1 MSTELLLLEDVDNLG
16 KAGDVVR
23 VAPGYAR
30 NFLVPKGVAEPVTE
44 AAKRRLAKLQAE
56 REAARKAELEAAQKL
71 AAGLKD
77 ANVTIRAKVGED
89 GESLYGSVD
98 AAQIAEG
105 LKLVGFPEVEPS
117 MVKLEE
123 NIKAI
128 GTFDVEIKVHPD
140 VAQVVKVWVVAE

>member
-16 KAGDVVR
+16 KAGEVVR

-30 NFLVPKGVAEPVTE
+30 NFLVPQGLAEPVTE

-77 ANVTIRAKVGED
+77 AKVTIRAKVGED

>member
-1 MSTELLLLEDVDNLG
+1 MSTELLLLDDVDNLG

-30 NFLVPKGVAEPVTE
+30 NFLVPKGIAEPVTE

-77 ANVTIRAKVGED
+77 AKVTIRAKVGED
-89 GESLYGSVD
+89 KESLYGSVD
-98 AAQIAEG
+98 AAQIAEA
-105 LKLVGFPEVEPS
+105 LKLLGFPEVEPS
-117 MVKLEE
+117 MVALEE
-123 NIKAI
+123 NIKTV

-140 VAQVVKVWVVAE
+140 VAQVVKVWVVEG

>member
-1 MSTELLLLEDVDNLG
+1 MSTELLLLNDVDNLG

-30 NFLVPKGVAEPVTE
+30 NFLVPKGIAEPVTE
-44 AAKRRLAKLQAE
+44 AAKRRLATLPAE

-77 ANVTIRAKVGED
+77 AKVTIRAKVGED

-123 NIKAI
+123 NIKAV

>member
-77 ANVTIRAKVGED
+77 AKVTIRAKVGED
-89 GESLYGSVD
+89 GENLYGSVD

-117 MVKLEE
+117 MVELEE
-123 NIKAI
+123 NIKTI

>member
-77 ANVTIRAKVGED
+77 AKVTIRAKVGED
-89 GESLYGSVD
+89 GENLYGSVD

-123 NIKAI
+123 NIKTI

>member
-77 ANVTIRAKVGED
+77 AKVTIRAKVGED

-123 NIKAI
+123 NIKTV

>member
-23 VAPGYAR
+23 VAPGFAR
-30 NFLVPKGVAEPVTE
+30 NFLVPKGIAEPVTE

-71 AAGLKD
+71 ASGLKD
-77 ANVTIRAKVGED
+77 AKVTIRAKVGED
-89 GESLYGSVD
+89 GENLYGSVD

-123 NIKAI
+123 NIKTI

>member
-1 MSTELLLLEDVDNLG
+1 MSTELLLLDDVDNLG
-16 KAGDVVR
+16 KAGEVVR

-30 NFLVPKGVAEPVTE
+30 NFLVPQGLAEPVTE
-44 AAKRRLAKLQAE
+44 SAKRRLAKLQAE
-56 REAARKAELEAAQKL
+56 REAVRKAELEAAQKL

-77 ANVTIRAKVGED
+77 AKVTIRAKVGED
-89 GESLYGSVD
+89 GENLYGSVD

-123 NIKAI
+123 NIKTI

>member
-77 ANVTIRAKVGED
+77 AKVTIRAKVGED

-117 MVKLEE
+117 MVELEE
-123 NIKAI
+123 NIKTI

>member
-23 VAPGYAR
+23 VAPGFAR
-30 NFLVPKGVAEPVTE
+30 NFLIPKGIAEPVTE

-56 REAARKAELEAAQKL
+56 REAVRKAELDAAQKL

-77 ANVTIRAKVGED
+77 AKVTIRAKVGED

-105 LKLVGFPEVEPS
+105 LKLVGFPEIEPG
-117 MVKLEE
+117 MVGLEE
-123 NIKAI
+123 NIKTI

>member
-1 MSTELLLLEDVDNLG
+1 MSTELLLLDDVDNLG
-16 KAGDVVR
+16 KAGEVVR

-30 NFLVPKGVAEPVTE
+30 NFLVPQGLAEPVTE

-77 ANVTIRAKVGED
+77 AKVTIRAKVGED

-98 AAQIAEG
+98 AAQIAEA
-105 LKLVGFPEVEPS
+105 LKLVGFPEVEPA

-123 NIKAI
+123 NLKTT

>member
-77 ANVTIRAKVGED
+77 AKVTIRAKVGED

>member
-1 MSTELLLLEDVDNLG
+1 MSTELLLLDDVDNLG
-16 KAGDVVR
+16 KAGEVVR

-30 NFLVPKGVAEPVTE
+30 NFLVPQGLAEPVTE

-56 REAARKAELEAAQKL
+56 REAVRKAELEAAQKL

-77 ANVTIRAKVGED
+77 AKVTIRAKVGED

-123 NIKAI
+123 NIKTI

>member
-1 MSTELLLLEDVDNLG
+1 MSTELLLLNDVDNLG

-30 NFLVPKGVAEPVTE
+30 NFLVPKGIAEPVTE

-77 ANVTIRAKVGED
+77 AKVTIRAKVGED

-123 NIKAI
+123 NIKAV

>member
-1 MSTELLLLEDVDNLG
+1 MHTELLLLSDVANLG

-30 NFLVPKGVAEPVTE
+30 NFLVPEGLAEPVTE
-44 AAKRRLAKLQAE
+44 AAKRRLAKLEAE
-56 REAARKAELEAAQKL
+56 RAAARKAELDAAKKL

-77 ANVTIRAKVGED
+77 AKVTIRAKVGED

-105 LKLVGFPEVEPS
+105 LKLVGFPEIEPG
-117 MVKLEE
+117 MVGLEE
-123 NIKAI
+123 NIKTI

>member
-23 VAPGYAR
+23 VAPGFAR
-30 NFLVPKGVAEPVTE
+30 NFLVPKGIAEPVTE

-77 ANVTIRAKVGED
+77 AKVTIRAKVGED

-123 NIKAI
+123 NIKAV

>member
-1 MSTELLLLEDVDNLG
+1 MSTELLLLDDVDNLG

-77 ANVTIRAKVGED
+77 AKVTIRAKVGED
-89 GESLYGSVD
+89 GENLYGSVD

-123 NIKAI
+123 NIKTI

>member
-23 VAPGYAR
+23 VAPGFAR
-30 NFLVPKGVAEPVTE
+30 NFLVPKGIAEPVTE

-56 REAARKAELEAAQKL
+56 REAVRKAELEAAQKL

-77 ANVTIRAKVGED
+77 AKVTIRAKVGED

-105 LKLVGFPEVEPS
+105 LKLVGFPEVEPP

-123 NIKAI
+123 NIKAV

>member
-30 NFLVPKGVAEPVTE
+30 NFLVPKGIAEPVTE

-77 ANVTIRAKVGED
+77 AKVTIRAKVGED

-123 NIKAI
+123 NIKAV

>member
-1 MSTELLLLEDVDNLG
+1 MSTELLLLHDVDSLG
-16 KAGDVVR
+16 KAGEVVR

-30 NFLVPKGVAEPVTE
+30 NFLVPNGLAEPVTE

-71 AAGLKD
+71 ASGLKD
-77 ANVTIRAKVGED
+77 AKVTIRAKVGED
-89 GESLYGSVD
+89 KTSLYGSVD

-105 LKLVGFPEVEPS
+105 LKLVGFPEVDAS
-117 MVKLEE
+117 MVRLEE
-123 NIKAI
+123 NIKTV

-140 VAQVVKVWVVAE
+140 VAQIVKVWVVEE

>member
-1 MSTELLLLEDVDNLG
+1 MSTELLLLDDVDNLG
-16 KAGDVVR
+16 KAGEVVR

-30 NFLVPKGVAEPVTE
+30 NFLVPQGLAEPVTE

-56 REAARKAELEAAQKL
+56 REAVRKAELEAAQKL

-77 ANVTIRAKVGED
+77 AKVTIRAKVGED
-89 GESLYGSVD
+89 GENLYGSVD

-123 NIKAI
+123 NIKTI

>member
-1 MSTELLLLEDVDNLG
+1 MSTELLLLDDVDNLG
-16 KAGDVVR
+16 KAGEVVR

-30 NFLVPKGVAEPVTE
+30 NFLVPQGLAEPVTE

-56 REAARKAELEAAQKL
+56 REAVRKAELEAAQKL

-77 ANVTIRAKVGED
+77 AKVTIRAKVGED

-98 AAQIAEG
+98 AAQIAEA
-105 LKLVGFPEVEPS
+105 LKLVGFPEVDPA

-123 NIKAI
+123 NLKTI

-140 VAQVVKVWVVAE
+140 VAQVIKVWVVAE

>member
-1 MSTELLLLEDVDNLG
+1 MSTELLLLDDVDNLG
-16 KAGDVVR
+16 KAGEVVR

-30 NFLVPKGVAEPVTE
+30 NFLVPQGLAEPVTE

-56 REAARKAELEAAQKL
+56 REAVRKAELEAAQKL

-77 ANVTIRAKVGED
+77 AKVTIRAKVGED

-98 AAQIAEG
+98 AAQIAEA
-105 LKLVGFPEVEPS
+105 LKLVGFPEVDPA

-123 NIKAI
+123 NLKTI

>member
-77 ANVTIRAKVGED
+77 AKVTIRAKVGED
-89 GESLYGSVD
+89 GENLYGSVD